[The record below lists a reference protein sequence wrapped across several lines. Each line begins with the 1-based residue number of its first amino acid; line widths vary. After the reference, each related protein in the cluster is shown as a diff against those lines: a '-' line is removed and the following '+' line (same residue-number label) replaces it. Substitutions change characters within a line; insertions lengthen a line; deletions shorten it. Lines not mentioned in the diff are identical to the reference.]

1 MFTYF
6 AEGSFKSLVGF
17 RLILQTPDVE
27 QAAEPVRLFRA
38 SKSFR
43 QAWQPVL
50 HSVAKFLMRSASI
63 ICKIN
68 KDHVSAQMMRDW
80 IVSETTT
87 QTEKLVPG
95 FDAVAKIAD
104 LQAAVESVIRGKAD
118 TVKFALVA
126 LFAKGHLL
134 IEDVPGIG
142 KTTLSNAL
150 ARALD
155 LSIHR
160 IQFTS
165 DLLPSDVIGIS
176 IFDQQSG
183 DFVWKPGPI
192 FSNIVI
198 ADEINRAT
206 PKTQSALLEAM
217 AEEQVTVE
225 GISRGLPLPFMVV
238 ATQNPSEHH
247 GTYPLPESQLDR
259 FMLRLHMGYP
269 SVDDERKILRDRAEV
284 NPLDYVQPVMSQDDI
299 LELQKLTSQIRFD
312 NALLDYLLDI
322 VTATRASDSLE
333 LGVSPRGTL
342 ALFRSAQALALIE
355 GRDFCIA
362 DDIKRLV
369 VPCFAHRIIVNSRSA
384 GLKNKTREA
393 EQILS
398 DILQKLTVP
407 I

>member
-1 MFTYF
+1 
-6 AEGSFKSLVGF
+6 
-17 RLILQTPDVE
+17 
-27 QAAEPVRLFRA
+27 
-38 SKSFR
+38 
-43 QAWQPVL
+43 
-50 HSVAKFLMRSASI
+50 
-63 ICKIN
+63 
-68 KDHVSAQMMRDW
+68 MRDW
-80 IVSETTT
+80 IVSETRTRND
-87 QTEKLVPG
+87 KILPG
-95 FDAVAKIAD
+95 FDASSKIAE
-104 LQAAVESVIRGKAD
+104 LQAAVETVIRGKTE

-165 DLLPSDVIGIS
+165 DLLPSDVIGLS
-176 IFDQQSG
+176 IFNQQSG

-225 GISRGLPLPFMVV
+225 GISRRLPLPFMVV

-269 SVDDERKILRDRAEV
+269 SLEDERQILRDRENI
-284 NPLDYVQPVMSQDDI
+284 NPLEFVQHVMSQADI
-299 LELQKLTSQIRFD
+299 LELQKRTAEVRFD
-312 NALLDYLLDI
+312 DALLDYLLNI
-322 VTATRASDSLE
+322 VNATRSSESLE
-333 LGVSPRGTL
+333 LGISPRGTL
-342 ALFRSAQALALIE
+342 ALFRSAQAHALIE

-362 DDIKRLV
+362 DDIKCLV
-369 VPCFAHRIIVNSRSA
+369 VPCFAHRIIVNSRSS
-384 GLKNKTREA
+384 GLRNKTRES
-393 EQILS
+393 EQILQ
-398 DILQKLTVP
+398 DILQKTSVP

>member
-1 MFTYF
+1 
-6 AEGSFKSLVGF
+6 
-17 RLILQTPDVE
+17 
-27 QAAEPVRLFRA
+27 
-38 SKSFR
+38 
-43 QAWQPVL
+43 
-50 HSVAKFLMRSASI
+50 
-63 ICKIN
+63 
-68 KDHVSAQMMRDW
+68 MRDW
-80 IVSETTT
+80 IVNQT
-87 QTEKLVPG
+87 QVHTDEMILDFEP
-95 FDAVAKIAD
+95 AAKIAE
-104 LQAAVESVIRGKAD
+104 LQRAVESVIRGKSE
-118 TVKFALVA
+118 TVKYALVS

-150 ARALD
+150 ARSLD

-165 DLLPSDVIGIS
+165 DLLPSDVIGLS
-176 IFDQQSG
+176 IFDQHSG
-183 DFVWKPGPI
+183 DFLWKPGPI

-269 SVDDERKILRDRAEV
+269 AVDDERSMLLDRADS
-284 NPLDYVQPVMSQDDI
+284 NPLDNVHPVMSGSDV
-299 LELQKLTSQIRFD
+299 LELQKMASNVRIDPSLV
-312 NALLDYLLDI
+312 DYLLAI
-322 VTATRASDSLE
+322 VAGTRAADQLE

-342 ALFRSAQALALIE
+342 ALYRSAQALALIE
-355 GRDFCIA
+355 GRDYCIA

-369 VPCFAHRIIVNSRSA
+369 VPCFAHRIIINSRSA

-393 EQILS
+393 EQILNE
-398 DILQKLTVP
+398 ILQKVAVP
-407 I
+407 V